1 MASKT
6 SLLEPEVF
14 SATVC
19 SSVQLMTT
27 SISTKIFDVIEGRTF
42 AGVGVKHVVLSS
54 LPSSELLCD
63 HLDLHKRANWCFKQV
78 VCERDLTFKQELK
91 S

>member
-6 SLLEPEVF
+6 SLLEQEVF
-14 SATVC
+14 LATLC

-27 SISTKIFDVIEGRTF
+27 SVSTKIFDVIEGRTF
-42 AGVGVKHVVLSS
+42 AGVEHVVLSS

-63 HLDLHKRANWCFKQV
+63 HLLHKLV
-78 VCERDLTFKQELK
+78 VQTGCM
-91 S
+91 

>member
-1 MASKT
+1 MASKI
-6 SLLEPEVF
+6 SLLEQEVF
-14 SATVC
+14 LATLC

-42 AGVGVKHVVLSS
+42 AGVEHVVLSS
-54 LPSSELLCD
+54 LPASELLCD
-63 HLDLHKRANWCFKQV
+63 HLDLQKRANWWFEQV